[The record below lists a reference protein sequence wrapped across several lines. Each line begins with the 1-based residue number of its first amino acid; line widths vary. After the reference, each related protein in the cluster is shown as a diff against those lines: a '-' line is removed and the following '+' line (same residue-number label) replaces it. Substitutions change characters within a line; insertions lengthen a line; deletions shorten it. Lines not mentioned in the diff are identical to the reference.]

1 MDPSA
6 RQRHLLEYW
15 AVLRRR
21 RWIVYLGVAVV
32 GLASLVGSFL
42 VTPLYRAT
50 ATVQI
55 ERQSP
60 DILTFQDIAK
70 VDYSFAAYSD
80 FYQTQY
86 KILTSEA
93 VSRRTVERARLAAH
107 PDFRPKGSPGLLA
120 RLRSLLPTTGPKV
133 ASDPIDIAAARVRAR
148 LEVVPVRNSHLVQV
162 SWVSDDP
169 ALAAT
174 VANAAAEAYIAFNL
188 ESGYTAS
195 DQASEFLVDQ
205 IGQLKKE
212 IDVLERELQS
222 YGESKR
228 IVSVDDASNI
238 TMRALAD
245 VAERRTQARA
255 VLAEKEAAWTA
266 VRSTPDEALPETL
279 RSDLIARLR
288 QDRAS
293 LEAEIAQKGK
303 TFKDDWPGM
312 VTLRGKLEQTEARLA
327 SETAAIA
334 RSVRLNLEAEYRRAR
349 AEVENLDALLSRQE
363 GDAQQLKRDA
373 VEFTNLQGEAR
384 KKRDTL
390 NALIARQNEMALSTR
405 LQSLDA
411 TSSNVKIVDRARA
424 PLAPFRPNRLLNTLV
439 GLLLG
444 ASLGIAA
451 AFFLDYLDNT
461 VASAAEVDR
470 LVHLPVLATIPRHG
484 DPSSARVVSMRR
496 TAAAGPV
503 APPGPVDLVV
513 HRDRRAP
520 VSEAYREL
528 RTAILLSNAGRPP
541 RRIVVTSALPEEGK
555 SATAI
560 NLAIVLAQLSRRVVL
575 VDTDLRRPR
584 LHHAFDVD
592 NARGM
597 STFLSGLEDDP
608 KGLVRETAIE
618 HLGIVPSGPIPP
630 NPSELLNGERFA
642 GFANALV
649 DAGWEHVIFD
659 SPPVLSVAD
668 PVILGHASD
677 GVVLVARAHRTPRES
692 LRLAVERFAQAGVKP
707 FGVVL
712 NDVDEHVHGYRYY
725 RYYGRSEADDDAASP
740 PSERRSAG

>member
-42 VTPLYRAT
+42 VTPMYRST

-70 VDYSFAAYSD
+70 MDHSFAAYSD

-93 VSRRTVERARLAAH
+93 VARRTVERARLAAH
-107 PDFRPKGSPGLLA
+107 PDFAPKGRPGVLA
-120 RLRSLLPTTGPKV
+120 RLRALVPSPGPKV
-133 ASDPIDIAAARVRAR
+133 PRDPVDVAAARVAAS
-148 LEVVPVRNSHLVQV
+148 LDVVPVRNSHLVQV
-162 SWVSDDP
+162 SWVASDP
-169 ALAAT
+169 LLAAT
-174 VANAAAEAYIAFNL
+174 VANAVAEAYIAFNL

-205 IGQLKKE
+205 IGELKKE
-212 IDVLERELQS
+212 IDVLERDLQS

-245 VAERRTQARA
+245 VAERRTSARA
-255 VLAEKEAAWTA
+255 VLAEKEAAYA
-266 VRSTPDEALPETL
+266 AARETPDEALPEAL
-279 RSDLIARLR
+279 RSDLIARLK
-288 QDRAS
+288 QDRAT
-293 LEAEIAQKGK
+293 LEAEIAQKAK
-303 TFKDDWPGM
+303 TFKDDWPEM

-327 SETAAIA
+327 EETAAIA
-334 RSVRLNLEAEYRRAR
+334 RSVRLGLEAEYRKAR
-349 AEVENLDALLSRQE
+349 GEVDNLDALLSRQE
-363 GDAQQLKRDA
+363 RDAQQLKRDA

-384 KKRDTL
+384 KKRETL

-411 TSSNVKIVDRARA
+411 TSSNVKIVDRARPA
-424 PLAPFRPNRLLNTLV
+424 VAPFRPNRLLNVLV

-444 ASLGIAA
+444 ASLGVAA

-461 VASAAEVDR
+461 IASPAEVDR

-484 DPSSARVVSMRR
+484 ETAPARVVSMRR
-496 TAAAGPV
+496 TAAAGPP
-503 APPGPVDLVV
+503 AASGPVDLVV

-560 NLAIVLAQLSRRVVL
+560 NLATVLAQLGRRVAI

-584 LHHAFDVD
+584 LHHAFGVD

-608 KGLVRETAIE
+608 NGLVRPTGVE
-618 HLGIVPSGPIPP
+618 HLGVVPSGPIPP

-642 GFANALV
+642 GFAAALL
-649 DAGWEHVIFD
+649 DAGFDHVIFD

-692 LRLAVERFAQAGVKP
+692 LRLAVERFSQAGVKP

-712 NDVDEHVHGYRYY
+712 NDVDDAAQGYRYY
-725 RYYGRSEADDDAASP
+725 RYYGRGEHEDDAATP
-740 PSERRSAG
+740 PAERRTAG